1 MTRRGY
7 LINIYR
13 EIYQA
18 FKLLCDRSGYKR
30 LNEAVEGLMLKCI
43 RNGSLGLPQICSRME
58 RLEMR
63 IKLIEERDMIKKALG
78 WRSVEK
84 RVS

>member
-1 MTRRGY
+1 MPRKDY
-7 LINIYR
+7 SISIYP
-13 EIYQA
+13 EIYVA

-43 RNGSLGLPQICSRME
+43 KNGSLGLPPICSRME

-63 IKLIEERDMIKKALG
+63 IKLIEERDMIKKDLG
-78 WRSVEK
+78 WKSVEK

>member
-1 MTRRGY
+1 MPRKDY
-7 LINIYR
+7 SISIYP

-18 FKLLCDRSGYKR
+18 FKLLSDRSGYKR

-43 RNGSLGLPQICSRME
+43 RNGSLGLPPISSRME

-63 IKLIEERDMIKKALG
+63 IKLIEERDRIKKALG
-78 WRSVEK
+78 WGSVEK
-84 RVS
+84 GVS